1 MSSQHPVD
9 EKGLDDKAITS
20 FVVLPR
26 LINQYELYHLQKGKT
41 IMQCICMLL

>member
-9 EKGLDDKAITS
+9 EKWLDDKAIAS

-26 LINQYELYHLQKGKT
+26 LINQYEFYHLQKGKT
-41 IMQCICMLL
+41 IMECICMFL